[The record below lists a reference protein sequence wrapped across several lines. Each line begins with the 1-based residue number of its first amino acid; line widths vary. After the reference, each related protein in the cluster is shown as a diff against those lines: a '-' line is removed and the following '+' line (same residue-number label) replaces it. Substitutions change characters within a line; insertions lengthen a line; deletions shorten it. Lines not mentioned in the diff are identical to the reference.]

1 MRPMGPMRIASSLP
15 EALHPSRWAHWP
27 GMRFVRHALAW
38 CSQHT
43 GLPVVVVAAIG
54 LVLAWR
60 VAKKTAHVFL
70 EVTVALVIL
79 LTLTK
84 LGWIRW

>member
-1 MRPMGPMRIASSLP
+1 MKHL
-15 EALHPSRWAHWP
+15 
-27 GMRFVRHALAW
+27 LAW
-38 CSQHT
+38 CAQHT
-43 GLPVVVVAAIG
+43 GLPVMVIAAIA

-70 EVTVALVIL
+70 EVALAFAL
-79 LTLTK
+79 LFALTK